1 MDGIRIVA
9 LPTDVAEEV
18 RRTLLAPGYDH
29 PAHLELAA
37 GYGPCRVCLH
47 TFESGVDKRI
57 LFTHDPFAGLEP
69 YPLPGPIYIHAEA
82 CQPHPQDQGLPRDL
96 VGIPVTLNGYG
107 RGRALHVQ
115 ERVPGAHAEAA
126 IRRILDRPGVSYVH
140 IRNTEAG
147 CYIARAE
154 RRR

>member
-57 LFTHDPFAGLEP
+57 LFTHDPFAGPEVAAFDVL
-69 YPLPGPIYIHAEA
+69 LGPPAVA
-82 CQPHPQDQGLPRDL
+82 LRSLVPR
-96 VGIPVTLNGYG
+96 
-107 RGRALHVQ
+107 
-115 ERVPGAHAEAA
+115 
-126 IRRILDRPGVSYVH
+126 
-140 IRNTEAG
+140 RNSPFSRSFVDG
-147 CYIARAE
+147 CE
-154 RRR
+154 